1 MEDPALPPPSKPP
14 WPSSILT
21 WLDLLGEHLL
31 QCLEANS
38 HHFLSALV
46 WMLMDFRLERK
57 WSVVGFC
64 TGAIAGLVAI
74 TPAAGFVGAPV
85 SSSSQFV
92 DTQLR
97 QLLRLP
103 VLSVSCR
110 LLFATCVLE

>member
-1 MEDPALPPPSKPP
+1 M
-14 WPSSILT
+14 SILS
-21 WLDLLGEHLL
+21 LKCEDY
-31 QCLEANS
+31 S
-38 HHFLSALV
+38 DHFLSALV

-85 SSSSQFV
+85 SSLTDLV
-92 DTQLR
+92 DAQLR
-97 QLLRLP
+97 QLFRLP

-110 LLFATCVLE
+110 LLFATCVLG